1 MIVNLF
7 HPGKLFIWLALA
19 AHFLATLPS
28 ASARIGTFYQS
39 PLGNPD
45 GAISN
50 AASRTKYL
58 IQRPQYHLSYN
69 DDTHQ
74 ANWVSWSITTNG
86 LGTVQR
92 KDDWAVEELLP
103 SSYLQIG
110 TASFGSKF
118 GISWDRGHMAP
129 SGDRTQSRDDNQA
142 TFRMS
147 NIIPQAS
154 ANNQGLWAQ
163 FEDYCRLLAN
173 NNREVLVISGPSRFT
188 GNRIDNG
195 MSVPGSVWKIAVV
208 LNDATSTLPIAER
221 VTTATRVIAL
231 LTPNVSSGLGTWQ
244 SYITSVEEIEEVT
257 GLNFFAEIDP
267 STAIY
272 LKNLVDTG
280 NGPNNPT
287 VITTFNPSL
296 GNAGTQV
303 TISGYNFNS
312 ASTVQFNGANPT
324 GVTYDPAR
332 PNELKATVPNGATTG
347 PITVTGPG
355 GTDISYEDFTVTGS
369 ESTPVILVSPASISS
384 LTAVEGAPG
393 NAEIYAVNGG
403 NLTHPVFV
411 TAPTNFEISTDGV
424 SFAPSLELRQAIDG
438 SLSAQIY
445 VRIKPDAAL
454 GDVSGTILHT
464 SVGAADR
471 NLSLAGKV
479 NPKILLSTTSLS
491 GFAAFVGNNSS
502 SKSYTVSAGNL
513 SGSLSISASLGFEV
527 SLNNI
532 TFAPS
537 LTLVPQAGSIATT
550 VIHVRMAASAP
561 LGAATGSITHSAP
574 GASSKT
580 LSVAGT
586 VTTADGSVQKLA
598 GWEVT
603 SLSNYGPSPF
613 MPTFSNELVTV
624 GGLTRGSGVT
634 TTGTAAGSAWGGN
647 GFDGATNVSTAIAL
661 TNFVTFSV
669 SSSLPLSFSNIPSHT
684 IRRSGTGPSTGQW
697 QYRIGSGAFANLGS
711 PISWPNT
718 NNNTQNAINLSTNAD
733 LQNVAPDT
741 TVTFR
746 LVPYNASSNVGTF
759 YFNNISGDDLAIF
772 GSFGTA
778 GQLVPVI
785 TVTGTETAT
794 ALQSYSYQ
802 ISANNNPTSYAASGL
817 PAGLSLDPS
826 TGLISGTPT
835 TPGSY
840 LVSLTASNASGD
852 GTATLTINVLVNPNA
867 PAITSAL
874 IANGYINTPFSYQIT
889 ATNSPTSFTAANL
902 PAGLGINTA
911 TGLIEGTPTSGGAT
925 SATITAVNE
934 FGSDS
939 KTLQIIVRVPTL
951 TVTPS
956 TLQPF
961 ETTAGSPSQTQ
972 SYTLTGTNLAGPV
985 TVRAPQNF
993 ELSTDG
999 STFTEDMTFA
1009 PEADGSLL
1017 RGIIVRLRASAPAGL
1032 TSGAIAHTSSA
1043 AVPIYLNVTG
1053 TVSTL
1058 SPSLL
1063 VSRESLAPFTTTPG
1077 TASETASYEVS
1088 GAGLN
1093 GDVTVTAP
1101 PNFEIATI
1109 DSEFA
1114 DTIILE
1120 PVNKTLAATIRAR
1133 VRANAPIGSYFGSIN
1148 HSSTGAEARN
1158 VTVSATVA
1166 PPTLPNIIT
1175 TSGGSAYRGTN
1186 TFSFTIRT
1194 DGAQTISSYGA
1205 TGLPPGMS
1213 VNTTTGLVSGTPT
1226 LAGTYN
1232 VAVTATGPQGTATKS
1247 YALRVIGNGEQPNTP
1262 TIVVNKYHNSS
1273 TDLVE
1278 LLVIGDNID
1287 GPPVDLRGMI
1297 VKDFSSSMASDTGG
1311 KYVFNNHPLW
1321 ANVRAGTLIVLAAG
1335 NTLGEDLEAG
1345 GEDFLL
1351 RVNLANPTY
1360 FTEESGG
1367 FNIGTTDMVM
1377 IKPAG
1382 MQPDGVAGGMHALAA
1397 GNSGVQF
1404 NAFTGRRL
1412 RASNSLSGFRGYFC
1426 IASSP
1431 NRELDDFW
1439 ASNGAA
1445 VSFDQTFGTGNTSN
1459 NTTYINQLRALDQ
1472 EGPEIMVLGSSPVS
1486 IDRGTV
1492 YQDAG
1497 ATAFDEG
1504 DNQSKIVT
1512 TASNVNTAE
1521 VGVYTVTYT
1530 ATDSSGNIGTATRM
1544 VQVVTP
1550 ANMPP
1555 TVTSSPADSVSAS
1568 SATLNGVVVSEGSPA
1583 VTARGFVYGIAAA
1596 TLEIG
1601 AEGTTALYTGAGA
1614 GPFNASATLL
1624 SPGTTYHFRAFATN
1638 EAGTVYGEAMIFT
1651 TLKAEPAS
1659 HVANFAAGAITESE
1673 IIATWNAAEAD
1684 GYLLIVGS
1692 GVLTQPM
1699 DGTLVSN
1706 DTDVSDGRGAINLP
1720 GSALSFSGFSGF
1732 APGVNY
1738 TFRIFPYNN
1747 SGAAI
1752 DYKTSEAPAF
1762 SAAVVTTPVITLAG
1776 AQSALTTT
1784 YGTPSSP
1791 TSFTVS
1797 GSFLTSTVE
1806 ITAPAGF
1813 EVSADG
1819 ETFAASAVVSPE
1831 SGSLNAATVFLRL
1844 AATAQVGGSHDM
1856 QSITATS
1863 SGAETAT
1870 ITTATGN
1877 IVAPKNLTITGLS
1890 AADKI
1895 YDGNTDVVILGAPA
1909 YDGLVNN
1916 ESFPVSGNVTWAF
1929 ADKNVGT
1936 GKVISRTGNF
1946 VTPSANYSITT
1957 QPSLTASITAKE
1969 LTVVGTS
1976 VTTKPYDGTTGA
1988 SITGAT
1994 LVGVVSGDIVTVSGG
2009 GTFGDA
2015 NAGENKPVTANLTL
2029 SGADA
2034 INYTLTQPNLT
2045 GTITK
2050 ADQSITFGALPAKL
2064 ANDPAFPLTA
2074 FASSGLPITYASS
2087 NHKVATIDGSMVTLV
2102 AAGATIISANQPGN
2116 ANYNAVAVERTL
2128 VVNPARYVV
2137 AEWDFQTTTNGGTA
2151 AADSPNAPKVYSAN
2165 FGAGTIYFD
2174 GSNGS
2179 SDWFVPTSGF
2189 SGAELRSFGGTATN
2203 AVGLMAT
2210 NTSGTASLAL
2220 LGGSL
2225 NAANGKRAVFRFS
2238 MTNRA
2243 NLAVTYAAQRSSEG
2257 FNSQAWEYSTDGIN
2271 WLPVTT
2277 ISAGTTPG
2285 TINATFANTGVISL
2299 SVVGGLDNASNAYL
2313 RVTFSGAT
2321 AATGNNRIDNIRL
2334 VATDYVAPD
2343 TTPPVITV
2351 LGDNP
2356 LTIAAGSVY
2365 TDPGAT
2371 ALDAVDGSV
2380 VVSATGSV
2388 NTAVPGSYT
2397 VTYSASDA
2405 AGNAATAART
2415 INVVDDQPPVITLT
2429 GNNPL
2434 YLPVGASFV
2443 EPGVSALDAAD
2454 GHVAVNTAGTINTAL
2469 RGTYVLTYTATDAAG
2484 NTATSTREVIVR
2496 SGAAHV
2502 LATQFGLSGAQAS
2515 LTTDADN
2522 DGVANLMEYAFGSDP
2537 SSRNQAPAGSDLTF
2551 NGNTVRFSAIVRDD
2565 DAALRVTPL
2574 LTSDVRSGWSS
2585 TTANE
2590 LLNVEQEGVAVGF
2603 RRRTWEVSNA
2613 NPDSLFVTFEVG
2625 YR

>member
-1 MIVNLF
+1 VNLF
-7 HPGKLFIWLALA
+7 HPRKSFIWLALA
-19 AHFLATLPS
+19 ATSLATLPS
-28 ASARIGTFYQS
+28 ASARIGTAYQS

-45 GAISN
+45 GAVSN
-50 AASRTKYL
+50 AANRAKYL
-58 IQRPQYHLSYN
+58 IQRPQFHLSYN

-74 ANWVSWSITTNG
+74 ANWVSWSITANG
-86 LGTVQR
+86 LGTVGR
-92 KDDWAVEELLP
+92 TDAWAEEELP
-103 SSYLQIG
+103 SGYLRIG
-110 TASFGSKF
+110 TSTFGSSF

-129 SGDRTQSRDDNQA
+129 SGDRTQSLDDNRA

-147 NIIPQAS
+147 NIIPQAD

-163 FEDYCRLLAN
+163 FEDYCRSLAS
-173 NNREVLVISGPSRFT
+173 NNREVLIISGPSQFT
-188 GNRIDNG
+188 GNRIPNS

-208 LNDATSTLPIAER
+208 LNDATSTLPIAQR

-257 GLNFFAEIDP
+257 GLNFFTAIDP

-287 VITTFNPSL
+287 VITTFNPTL

-303 TISGYNFNS
+303 TISGYNFNGN
-312 ASTVQFNGANPT
+312 STVRFNGVNAT
-324 GVTYDPAR
+324 GVTYDPAK
-332 PNELKATVPNGATTG
+332 PNELKASVPNGATTG

-369 ESTPVILVSPASISS
+369 ESTPVILVSPAGISS

-393 NAEIYAVNGG
+393 NAEIYALNGG

-733 LQNVAPDT
+733 LQNVTPDT

-772 GSFGTA
+772 GSFGTV

-852 GTATLTINVLVNPNA
+852 GTATLTINVLANPNA
-867 PAITSAL
+867 PAITSTL
-874 IANGYINTPFSYQIT
+874 IASGYINTPFSYQIT

-911 TGLIEGTPTSGGAT
+911 TGLIEGTPTSGGTT
-925 SATITAVNE
+925 SATVTAVNE

-939 KTLQIIVRVPTL
+939 KTLQIVIRVPTL
-951 TVTPS
+951 TASPS
-956 TLQPF
+956 TLQSF
-961 ETTAGSPSQTQ
+961 ETIAGSPSPPQN
-972 SYTLTGTNLAGPV
+972 YTLTGADLAGPV

-999 STFTEDMTFA
+999 ATFSEEMVFT
-1009 PEADGSLL
+1009 PEPDGSLS
-1017 RGIIVRLRASAPAGL
+1017 RGIIVRLRASASAGL

-1053 TVSTL
+1053 TVSTP

-1088 GAGLN
+1088 GASLN
-1093 GDVTVTAP
+1093 GDVIVTAP
-1101 PNFEIATI
+1101 PRFEIATI
-1109 DSEFA
+1109 DSAFA

-1120 PVNKTLAATIRAR
+1120 PVAGSLATTAIRVR
-1133 VRANAPIGSYFGSIN
+1133 VRADAPVGSYFGSIS
-1148 HSSTGAEARN
+1148 HSSAGAAPKN

-1166 PPTLPNIIT
+1166 TPTPPNIIT

-1186 TFSFTIRT
+1186 TFSFTIQT

-1205 TGLPPGMS
+1205 TGLPPGMN
-1213 VNTTTGLVSGTPT
+1213 VNTNTGLVSGTPT
-1226 LAGTYN
+1226 EAGTYN

-1247 YALRVIGNGEQPNTP
+1247 YALRVIDSDEQPNSP
-1262 TIVVNKYHNSS
+1262 TIVVNKYHDSS
-1273 TDLVE
+1273 IDRVE

-1297 VKDFSSSMASDTGG
+1297 IKDFNAGMASDTGG

-1335 NTLGEDLEAG
+1335 NTATEDFVAG
-1345 GEDFLL
+1345 SEDFLL
-1351 RVNLANPTY
+1351 QVNLANPTY
-1360 FTEESGG
+1360 FTQESGG
-1367 FNIGTTDMVM
+1367 INIVPTDMVM

-1397 GNSGVQF
+1397 GSSGSQF
-1404 NAFTGRRL
+1404 SAFTGRKL
-1412 RASNSLSGFRGYFC
+1412 RSSNPLSGFRGYFC
-1426 IASSP
+1426 MASSP
-1431 NRELDDFW
+1431 NRRLDDFW
-1439 ASNGAA
+1439 ASNGAQI
-1445 VSFDQTFGTGNTSN
+1445 SRDEIFGTGNNSN
-1459 NTTYINQLRALDQ
+1459 NTTYIDQLRALDQ
-1472 EGPEIMVLGSSPVS
+1472 KGPEISVLGSNPVS

-1497 ATAFDEG
+1497 ATAFDQG
-1504 DNQSKIVT
+1504 DNQSNTVT
-1512 TASNVNTAE
+1512 TASNVNVAV
-1521 VGVYTVTYT
+1521 VGIYTVTYT
-1530 ATDSSGNIGTATRM
+1530 STDSKGNIGTATRT
-1544 VQVVTP
+1544 VNVVTP
-1550 ANMPP
+1550 ASIPP
-1555 TVTSSPADSVSAS
+1555 TVTSLPADSVSVS

-1583 VTARGFVYGIAAA
+1583 VTARGFVYGISA
-1596 TLEIG
+1596 TTVEIG

-1614 GPFNASATLL
+1614 GPFNASATFL
-1624 SPGTTYHFRAFATN
+1624 SPGTTYHFRTFATN
-1638 EAGTVYGEAMIFT
+1638 ESGTVYGETMSFT
-1651 TLKAEPAS
+1651 TLKAEPPS
-1659 HVANFAAGAITESE
+1659 HVATFAAGTITASN
-1673 IIATWNAAEAD
+1673 IAATWNAAEAD

-1692 GVLTQPM
+1692 AVLMQPV
-1699 DGTLVSN
+1699 DGTPVTD
-1706 DTDVSDGRGAINLP
+1706 DTDVSDGSGAINLP
-1720 GSALSFSGFSGF
+1720 GSTASFSGFSGF

-1738 TFRIFPYNN
+1738 TFQIFPYNN

-1752 DYKTSEAPAF
+1752 DYKTGEAPSF
-1762 SAAVVTTPVITLAG
+1762 SAGVVTTPEISLAG
-1776 AQSALTTT
+1776 SPSALTTT
-1784 YGTPSSP
+1784 YGAPSSP

-1797 GSFLTSTVE
+1797 GSYLTSTVE
-1806 ITAPAGF
+1806 VTAPAGF

-1819 ETFAASAVVSPE
+1819 ETFAPSIALSPE
-1831 SGSLNAATVFLRL
+1831 SGSLNAATIFLRL
-1844 AATAQVGGSHDM
+1844 AATATVGDFYDM
-1856 QSITATS
+1856 QTITTTS
-1863 SGAETAT
+1863 SGAQTAT
-1870 ITTATGN
+1870 IVTAATGN
-1877 IVAPKNLTITGLS
+1877 GVAPKDLTIKGLS

-1916 ESFPVSGNVTWAF
+1916 DSFPVSGNVTWAF
-1929 ADKNVGT
+1929 ADKNAGVS
-1936 GKVISRTGNF
+1936 KVLVRNGNF
-1946 VTPSANYSITT
+1946 EAPNANYSITA
-1957 QPSLTASITAKE
+1957 QPSLAASITTKE
-1969 LTVVGTS
+1969 LTVSGAS

-1994 LVGVVSGDIVTVSGG
+1994 LVGVVSGDTVTISGG

-2029 SGADA
+2029 SGTDA

-2050 ADQSITFGALPAKL
+2050 ADQSITFGALPAKP
-2064 ANDPAFPLTA
+2064 ANDPAFELTA

-2087 NHKVATIDGSMVTLV
+2087 DNKVATLDGSVVTLV
-2102 AAGATIISANQPGN
+2102 AAGTTIITASQPGN

-2128 VVNPARYVV
+2128 VVNPASYVV
-2137 AEWDFQTTTNGGTA
+2137 AAWDFQTTSNGGTA
-2151 AADSPNAPKVYSAN
+2151 AADSPNAPKVYTAN
-2165 FGAGTIYFD
+2165 FGSGTIYFD

-2179 SDWFVPTSGF
+2179 SSWFVPASGT

-2203 AVGLMAT
+2203 AVGLMAI
-2210 NTSGTASLAL
+2210 NTTGTASLAL

-2225 NAANGKRAVFRFS
+2225 NAANGKRAIFRFS

-2277 ISAGTTPG
+2277 ISAGNTPG
-2285 TINATFANTGVISL
+2285 TINATFANTGIISL
-2299 SVVGGLDNASNAYL
+2299 PQLSGLDNASNAYL

-2321 AATGNNRIDNIRL
+2321 AATGNNRLDNIRL

-2351 LGDNP
+2351 AGD
-2356 LTIAAGSVY
+2356 
-2365 TDPGAT
+2365 
-2371 ALDAVDGSV
+2371 
-2380 VVSATGSV
+2380 
-2388 NTAVPGSYT
+2388 
-2397 VTYSASDA
+2397 
-2405 AGNAATAART
+2405 
-2415 INVVDDQPPVITLT
+2415 
-2429 GNNPL
+2429 NPL
-2434 YLPVGASFV
+2434 YLPVGATFI
-2443 EPGVSALDAAD
+2443 EPGVSAFDAIN
-2454 GHVAVNTAGTINTAL
+2454 GNVAVNTTGAVNTAT
-2469 RGTYVLTYTATDAAG
+2469 RGTYVLTYNATDAAG
-2484 NTATSTREVIVR
+2484 NAAASATREVIVR
-2496 SGAAHV
+2496 SGAAQV
-2502 LATQFGLSGAQAS
+2502 LATQFGLSGAQAI
-2515 LTTDADN
+2515 LTADADN
-2522 DGVANLMEYAFGSDP
+2522 DGVANLMEYALGKNP
-2537 SSRNQAPAGSDLTF
+2537 SSATDTPAATPLELTAE
-2551 NGNTVRFSAIVRDD
+2551 GMRFSAIIREGDS
-2565 DAALRVTPL
+2565 AMSIAPL
-2574 LTSDVRSGWSS
+2574 ASTNLQSWSS
-2585 TTANE
+2585 VGLTE
-2590 LLNVEQEGVAVGF
+2590 LESVDQTDVPNGF
-2603 RRRTWEVSNA
+2603 RRRAWQAPGTSTT
-2613 NPDSLFVTFEVG
+2613 LFIRFRIS
-2625 YR
+2625 YQ